1 MSLTAAAVHELGTP
15 LSTISIIA
23 KELVESTSTKDKN
36 FDDLAII
43 QTQIKRCADILK
55 RLRANNFSESSDEFI
70 NKLSLTRLI
79 NEILE
84 DYSNEKINIKINSD
98 SLFDQKNIIV
108 SRSPEIVQSL
118 SNIIDN
124 AYKYAK
130 NEIIINLKDAKDRI
144 LIEII
149 DDGKGFSSE
158 IFSLLGEP
166 YVKRSIDDQDHGLGL
181 GLFIS
186 KNLLNKTFGD
196 IKFLNSDK
204 FGACVQ
210 IFLDKEKLNTN

>member
-1 MSLTAAAVHELGTP
+1 M
-15 LSTISIIA
+15 
-23 KELVESTSTKDKN
+23 
-36 FDDLAII
+36 
-43 QTQIKRCADILK
+43 
-55 RLRANNFSESSDEFI
+55 
-70 NKLSLTRLI
+70 
-79 NEILE
+79 E